1 MGLLD
6 PCLLPTILP
15 LAINSSRA
23 DDNAGCCPLEEC
35 LFLCG
40 GQISSLLRRNDVLRG
55 RGIFFVPTPRRID
68 ASRFLMP
75 ITIIVIRRP
84 IQQLGGAIAVPVR
97 DYRTTTPDATV
108 RFDRVAPHGGGEA
121 RVAHVCG
128 RGMAQ
133 QAIRGDHWPAAQ
145 VPVKVLTE
153 YAGHAV
159 ERHRIRTRVQEAKA
173 AAGGGIAEEGDG
185 LRTY

>member
-1 MGLLD
+1 
-6 PCLLPTILP
+6 
-15 LAINSSRA
+15 
-23 DDNAGCCPLEEC
+23 
-35 LFLCG
+35 
-40 GQISSLLRRNDVLRG
+40 
-55 RGIFFVPTPRRID
+55 
-68 ASRFLMP
+68 MP

-84 IQQLGGAIAVPVR
+84 IQQLGGAVAVPVR

-133 QAIRGDHWPAAQ
+133 QAVRGDHWPAAQ
-145 VPVKVLTE
+145 VPVKVLTK

>member
-1 MGLLD
+1 
-6 PCLLPTILP
+6 
-15 LAINSSRA
+15 
-23 DDNAGCCPLEEC
+23 
-35 LFLCG
+35 
-40 GQISSLLRRNDVLRG
+40 
-55 RGIFFVPTPRRID
+55 
-68 ASRFLMP
+68 MP

-84 IQQLGGAIAVPVR
+84 IQQLGGAIAVAVR

-159 ERHRIRTRVQEAKA
+159 QRHRIRTRVQEAKA
-173 AAGGGIAEEGDG
+173 AGGGG
-185 LRTY
+185 LRKRETGYVRISADDKDDENSNRNIWRVEEV